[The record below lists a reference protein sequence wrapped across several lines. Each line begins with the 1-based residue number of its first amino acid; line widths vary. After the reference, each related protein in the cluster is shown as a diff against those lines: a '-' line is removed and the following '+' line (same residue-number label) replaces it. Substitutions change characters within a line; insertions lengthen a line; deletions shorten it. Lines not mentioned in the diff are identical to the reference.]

1 MKIEVLYP
9 EICCLFGDKANMRY
23 LEMCLP
29 DAEFI
34 KTPVS
39 EMPRFL
45 SEDVDMVYIGSC
57 SESNQEKILSRLFEN
72 KSRVEELV
80 EKGVVFLLT
89 GNAFEIF
96 GKCIKTPDG
105 KEIEGLGLFG
115 FYAQR
120 TIPKRNNSLFL
131 GKFENIE
138 IVGYTS
144 RFSHSYD
151 ISESD
156 AFISVAK
163 GYGSYI
169 DSKTEGVRKN
179 NLFGTYLLGPFL
191 IQNPLFTEYLI
202 KLLGVENPNLAFKD
216 EIMKA
221 YEVRLAEFKRDI
233 IFAE

>member
-57 SESNQEKILSRLFEN
+57 SESNQEKILSRLLEN
-72 KSRVEELV
+72 KSRVVELV

-96 GKCIKTPDG
+96 GKCIKTPSG
-105 KEIEGLGLFG
+105 EEIEGLGLFD

-144 RFSHSYD
+144 RFSHAYD
-151 ISESD
+151 IAAEDS
-156 AFISVAK
+156 FLSVTK

-169 DSKTEGVRKN
+169 ESKSEGIRRN

-202 KLLGVENPNLAFKD
+202 KLLGVENPKLAFKD
-216 EIMKA
+216 DIMKA
-221 YEVRLAEFKRDI
+221 YDIRLNEFKKDI
-233 IFAE
+233 VFAE